1 MQDQDKR
8 KLAADLKNN
17 LSRLMEKRSNF
28 EIHWQEVAD
37 YMLPR
42 KADITLERPKG
53 DKRHTLIFDGTAIH
67 ALELLASSLHGMLT
81 SSVNRWFGLR
91 FKETL
96 VNQDDEA
103 REWLENVTDKMY

>member
-8 KLAADLKNN
+8 KKASELKNN
-17 LSRLMEKRSNF
+17 LSILMEKRATWES
-28 EIHWQEVAD
+28 HWQEVAD

-42 KADITLERPKG
+42 KADINTERPKG

-67 ALELLASSLHGMLT
+67 SLELLASSLHGMLT

-91 FKETL
+91 YKDTL
-96 VNQDDEA
+96 ANQDVG
-103 REWLENVTDKMY
+103 RSNR